1 MSNFSVKPGSWRQTS
16 SRFQTGIK
24 DYTLADRVTAK
35 ELVVTDTS
43 DLVSA
48 VQSLSAEVNALK
60 QDVAD
65 LKANASN
72 PSS

>member
-1 MSNFSVKPGSWRQTS
+1 MSNFAVKPGSWKQTS
-16 SRFQTGIK
+16 SRFQTGIQ

-35 ELVVTDTS
+35 ELVVKDTF

-60 QDVAD
+60 QEIAD
-65 LKANASN
+65 LKAIVLN
-72 PSS
+72 PPS

>member
-1 MSNFSVKPGSWRQTS
+1 MSNFAVKPGSWKQTS

-35 ELVVTDTS
+35 ELVVKDTS

-48 VQSLSAEVNALK
+48 VQSLSAEVNALT
-60 QDVAD
+60 QDIAY
-65 LKANASN
+65 LKANAPN